1 MQVGDAEL
9 VASLKKREADAVGI
23 MLEQYSDR
31 LYNYLYYHSGDHHL
45 AEDIVSDTFM
55 RVIEK
60 IDSFELREVPF
71 KAWLF
76 RIAHNLLV
84 DNFRRRNK
92 FKQVSLQDVDWDT
105 DPAVSGGSDWGAADG
120 GDLAEQLGQ
129 REELTAAITRLPEEQ
144 RNIFILRFVE
154 GFELEAVA
162 RMLDKSV
169 SAVKSLQ
176 FRAVQNLRRHLSEN
190 AEYGRAG

>member
-9 VASLKKREADAVGI
+9 VASLKKREAGAVGI

-84 DNFRRRNK
+84 DNFRRKNR

-129 REELTAAITRLPEEQ
+129 REDLTTAIARLPEEQ
-144 RNIFILRFVE
+144 RHIFILRFIE